1 MPHRKDPSSLHFQR
15 AEGAHPTARACCI
28 ADAASA
34 TSPHPSSLTN
44 PTHTTAQPHHAP
56 MCPPNPSSPT
66 NPARTSLCRI
76 PSPPW
81 APTYHLS
88 QTPPA
93 WRWHPRQWPPS
104 AAPHSP
110 PPAGTA
116 RLGGSTGSAQ
126 AVVRHGLGGGAGTQA
141 KQALSRPRGINEG
154 AEQAVLRQW
163 PGTPACGAE
172 QARSCG
178 DCHQLAQ
185 LGGHSQHGPVL
196 QRTGLPS
203 ATSARQSTP
212 MEPAGSGVAG
222 QPCQLSSAH
231 LARPHAPLPPPA
243 AGPAPAAQLAA
254 APALG
259 SHGQSH

>member
-1 MPHRKDPSSLHFQR
+1 MLSARRAPTLSLAGQLQQARIPAVDAVTRRQAYGLKSVPHRKDPSSLHFQR

-76 PSPPW
+76 PIPPW
-81 APTYHLS
+81 APTSHLS

-93 WRWHPRQWPPS
+93 WRWRPRQWPPS

-116 RLGGSTGSAQ
+116 RLGGSTGSGQ
-126 AVVRHGLGGGAGTQA
+126 AVVRHGWTGGRSRHTGGAGTQ
-141 KQALSRPRGINEG
+141 
-154 AEQAVLRQW
+154 
-163 PGTPACGAE
+163 PAM
-172 QARSCG
+172 R
-178 DCHQLAQ
+178 HQ
-185 LGGHSQHGPVL
+185 
-196 QRTGLPS
+196 
-203 ATSARQSTP
+203 
-212 MEPAGSGVAG
+212 
-222 QPCQLSSAH
+222 
-231 LARPHAPLPPPA
+231 
-243 AGPAPAAQLAA
+243 
-254 APALG
+254 
-259 SHGQSH
+259 